1 MTQRLLL
8 ALWLLAGLFQ
18 PALAQSLSDWPNKAK
33 FAIDT
38 TPEGGNLRSALQQ
51 FVLPVRLHTG
61 NFDFKAAKP
70 DGSDLRFVAADGKT
84 VLPHRLEAFD
94 AANELAVA
102 WVQVPSIAPASR
114 DQFIW
119 VYSGNPKADAPPAAR
134 LYDARTPL
142 VVRFGEPLANEGG
155 GQAELVGTGVGIEP
169 SGVAGRGGKL
179 AAGGTLVAQG
189 TDVKIGADGA
199 TASAWVRGIGAG
211 ANGAALTLA
220 GERSR
225 IEVAVANGVPSL
237 RVAQQAAAGAPAT
250 PATAPAA
257 ATAALSADR
266 WQLLAVVVGADRV
279 VLLVDGAEVGSVAAK
294 VPEQPVRMTVGGGPA
309 FDVDDV
315 VLSTVA
321 RVPEYL
327 RATFASQGPDNAMIG
342 LAQEEASEISHFKI
356 LVDNLTLDGKIVIY
370 LLAVMFV
377 IATWVIIA
385 KAISL
390 QRAARAN
397 ARFLEAFRSTGDEAF
412 LAPTFGAASVGA
424 AGASSTFTG
433 SPLYAMFEAASGQV
447 RARVPD
453 GASDV
458 EHARGTIGPKSMA
471 SIRAAIDA
479 TLVREGNRL
488 NRLIVLLTIAISG
501 GPFIG
506 LLGTV
511 VGVMITFAAIAAAG
525 DVNINA
531 IAPGIAAALLATV
544 AGLAVAIP
552 ALFAYNWLAAK
563 IKELV
568 SEMQI
573 FSDELV
579 SRIAETFE
587 R

>member
-102 WVQVPSIAPASR
+102 WVQVPSIAPATR

-119 VYSGNPKADAPPAAR
+119 VYSGNPKAEAPPAAR

-142 VVRFGEPLANEGG
+142 VVRFGQPLSNEGG
-155 GQAELVGTGVGIEP
+155 GQAELVGTGIGIEP

-189 TDVKIGADGA
+189 ADVKIGADGA

-211 ANGAALTLA
+211 ASGAVLTLA

-225 IEVAVANGVPSL
+225 VEVAVANGVPSA
-237 RVAQQAAAGAPAT
+237 RVVQQGAP
-250 PATAPAA
+250 TAPAA

-279 VLLVDGAEVGSVAAK
+279 VLLVDGAEVASVAAK

-327 RATFASQGPDNAMIG
+327 RATFVSQGPDNAMIG
-342 LAQEEASEISHFKI
+342 LAQEEAGEISHFKI

-370 LLAVMFV
+370 LLVVMFF

-453 GASDV
+453 GASDI
-458 EHARGTIGPKSMA
+458 EQARGTIGPKSMA

>member
-102 WVQVPSIAPASR
+102 WVQVPSIAPATR

-119 VYSGNPKADAPPAAR
+119 VYSGNPKAEAPPAAR

-142 VVRFGEPLANEGG
+142 VVRFGQPLANEGG
-155 GQAELVGTGVGIEP
+155 GQAELVGTGIGIEP

-189 TDVKIGADGA
+189 ADVKIGADGA
-199 TASAWVRGIGAG
+199 TVSAWVRGIGAG
-211 ANGAALTLA
+211 ASGAVLTLA

-225 IEVAVANGVPSL
+225 IEVAVANGVPSAK
-237 RVAQQAAAGAPAT
+237 VVQQGAPA
-250 PATAPAA
+250 APAA

-279 VLLVDGAEVGSVAAK
+279 VLLVDGAEVASVAAK

-342 LAQEEASEISHFKI
+342 LAQEEAGEISHFKI

-433 SPLYAMFEAASGQV
+433 SPLYAMFEAAAGQV

-458 EHARGTIGPKSMA
+458 EQARGTIGPKSMA

>member
-18 PALAQSLSDWPNKAK
+18 PALAQSLSDWQNKAK

-84 VLPHRLEAFD
+84 VLPHRIEAFD

-102 WVQVPSIAPASR
+102 WVQVPSIAPATR

-119 VYSGNPKADAPPAAR
+119 VYSGNPKAEAPPAAR

-142 VVRFGEPLANEGG
+142 VVRFGEPLSNEGG
-155 GQAELVGTGVGIEP
+155 GQAELVGTGIGIEP

-189 TDVKIGADGA
+189 ADVKIGADGA

-211 ANGAALTLA
+211 ASGAVLTLA

-225 IEVAVANGVPSL
+225 IEVAVANGVPSAK
-237 RVAQQAAAGAPAT
+237 VVQQGAPA
-250 PATAPAA
+250 APAV

-327 RATFASQGPDNAMIG
+327 RATFVSQGPDNAMIG
-342 LAQEEASEISHFKI
+342 LAEEEAGEVSHFKI
-356 LVDNLTLDGKIVIY
+356 LIDNLTLDGEIVIY

-397 ARFLEAFRSTGDEAF
+397 ARFLEVFRSTGDEAF
-412 LAPTFGAASVGA
+412 LAPTFGAAAVGA
-424 AGASSTFTG
+424 AGGSSPFNG

-458 EHARGTIGPKSMA
+458 EQARGTIGPKSMA

>member
-18 PALAQSLSDWPNKAK
+18 PALAQSLSDWPNKAR

-84 VLPHRLEAFD
+84 VLPHRIEAFD

-102 WVQVPSIAPASR
+102 WVQVPSIAPATR

-142 VVRFGEPLANEGG
+142 VVRFGEPLSNEGG
-155 GQAELVGTGVGIEP
+155 GQAELVGSGVGIEP

-189 TDVKIGADGA
+189 ADVKIGADGA
-199 TASAWVRGIGAG
+199 TASVWVRGIGAG
-211 ANGAALTLA
+211 TSGAVLTLA

-225 IEVAVANGVPSL
+225 IEVAVANGVPAA
-237 RVAQQAAAGAPAT
+237 RVVQQGAATAAGAPTA
-250 PATAPAA
+250 PIAPAA
-257 ATAALSADR
+257 ATTALSADR

-279 VLLVDGAEVGSVAAK
+279 VLLVDGAEVASVAAK
-294 VPEQPVRMTVGGGPA
+294 VPEQPLRMTVGGGPA
-309 FDVDDV
+309 FDVDEV
-315 VLSTVA
+315 TLSTVA

-327 RATFASQGPDNAMIG
+327 RATFVSQGPDNAMIG
-342 LAQEEASEISHFKI
+342 LAEEEAGEISHFKI

-397 ARFLEAFRSTGDEAF
+397 ARFLEVFRSTGDEAF
-412 LAPTFGAASVGA
+412 LSPTFGAASVGA
-424 AGASSTFTG
+424 AGASSIFTG

-458 EHARGTIGPKSMA
+458 EQARGTIGPKSMA

-488 NRLIVLLTIAISG
+488 TRLIVLLTIAISG
-501 GPFIG
+501 GP
-506 LLGTV
+506 
-511 VGVMITFAAIAAAG
+511 
-525 DVNINA
+525 
-531 IAPGIAAALLATV
+531 
-544 AGLAVAIP
+544 
-552 ALFAYNWLAAK
+552 
-563 IKELV
+563 
-568 SEMQI
+568 
-573 FSDELV
+573 
-579 SRIAETFE
+579 
-587 R
+587 